1 MSGQATRLRLAEVA
15 RAARHAGV
23 PAARGARLAARVS
36 GRTAARPSLVDLARW
51 PSWPGADAG
60 EQARVWRIAALVA
73 ARDAVGCV
81 IEGEVLRAYAATVGD
96 DALEAV
102 LALPGGGVAPL
113 VSPARLAS
121 QGRQVAERG
130 LPSALAAALCV
141 SEPRADTERD
151 HVAHAERIARKF
163 PA

>member
-1 MSGQATRLRLAEVA
+1 MSGQAKRQRLSEVA
-15 RAARHAGV
+15 RAARYAGV
-23 PAARGARLAARVS
+23 PTTRSARLAARPS

-51 PSWPGADAG
+51 PSWPGAEAG

-73 ARDAVGCV
+73 ARDAVGRV

-102 LALPGGGVAPL
+102 LALPGGGDGPL

-121 QGRQVAERG
+121 QGRQVAEQG
-130 LPSALAAALCV
+130 LPSALAMALCV
-141 SEPRADTERD
+141 PVSLADTERY
-151 HVAHAERIARKF
+151 HVAHAERIAREF